1 MKRRHLFFIVIVLLI
16 ISCKKNDEKNKTEL
30 SSTDTKIADESNSK
44 EILNAFYVAYLHEFT
59 NSNLKESER
68 KLDSLKNK
76 YCKKTLLDSI
86 SNEFENNE
94 LDYDPFINA
103 QDVSEKMI
111 ESLSIENVVGQKNKF
126 QVKFHDDSS
135 ENKTN
140 IMVTITDG
148 KIAALK

>member
-16 ISCKKNDEKNKTEL
+16 VSCKKSDEKNKTEL

-126 QVKFHDDSS
+126 HVKFHDNSS